1 MNSMFNRATQRIT
14 DWWIFASVL
23 SSLFSSSECDSRFE
37 YKKEIREQCI
47 FFSKSINYYRKWKD
61 WIFHKGINQI
71 WNYQIWIK
79 SWITFRTMRTY
90 SSIMS
95 EWLQLSIRKRYEF
108 DFFNYFF
115 SLLKQ
120 FDFIIWKDWLM
131 RWITHQQWTIN
142 LLMIITRIHPMK
154 IRTNHPII
162 INKTFLQQR
171 NHWWTHYSFRTHSER
186 ILFDLL
192 LLH

>member
-1 MNSMFNRATQRIT
+1 MKRLNLSQRNQSNLKLPDLNQELNNIQNNEDVFKHYERMT
-14 DWWIFASVL
+14 TI
-23 SSLFSSSECDSRFE
+23 
-37 YKKEIREQCI
+37 
-47 FFSKSINYYRKWKD
+47 
-61 WIFHKGINQI
+61 INQKEVWI
-71 WNYQIWIK
+71 W
-79 SWITFRTMRTY
+79 FF
-90 SSIMS
+90 
-95 EWLQLSIRKRYEF
+95 QL
-108 DFFNYFF
+108 FF

-120 FDFIIWKDWLM
+120 FDFIIWTDWLM